1 MNNIRTELGI
11 GVLAGI
17 QGDHDSH
24 ITALCVACLVK
35 WELCEP
41 LIVIP
46 SSYDS
51 NSLMCKSGFDEVYH
65 LTEALVLVCDQ
76 EGGLTFGDSPSLVG
90 VPLIS
95 IMYSMPVGGQV
106 YSFVHDFDENEMLS
120 IHRTPAGYKLR
131 NANRTSIFERYT
143 FKGEEILQFIENK

>member
-1 MNNIRTELGI
+1 LNISYNAPDHYDQQPCKGHCVVPCMEVFSVFLERRFKRASHDFSATERMFL
-11 GVLAGI
+11 L
-17 QGDHDSH
+17 
-24 ITALCVACLVK
+24 
-35 WELCEP
+35 P
-41 LIVIP
+41 L
-46 SSYDS
+46 D
-51 NSLMCKSGFDEVYH
+51 

-76 EGGLTFGDSPSLVG
+76 EGGLTFGDAPSLVG

-106 YSFVHDFDENEMLS
+106 YSFVHDFDENEMVS
-120 IHRTPAGYKLR
+120 IHRTPSGYRLR